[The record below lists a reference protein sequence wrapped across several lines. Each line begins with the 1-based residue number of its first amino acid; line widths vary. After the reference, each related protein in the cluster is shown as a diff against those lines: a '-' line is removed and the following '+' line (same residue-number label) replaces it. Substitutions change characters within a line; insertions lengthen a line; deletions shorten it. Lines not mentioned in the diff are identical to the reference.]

1 MPHPRFSREEIARRG
16 DDLYERSIHTRV
28 KDDFDGK
35 IVVMD
40 IETGEYEI
48 VDTML
53 EGADRLLARRPDAT
67 LYSLR
72 IGYDAVY
79 SFGGSTLRRTK

>member
-53 EGADRLLARRPDAT
+53 EGADRLQARRPDAT